1 MDNKRKFIKFLMDSG
16 VLIFGDFITKSGRSS
31 PYFINMGNIRTGA
44 QLSALGEFYG
54 ECITVNISKGLIP
67 SDFNV
72 LFGPAYKG
80 IPLSV
85 ATAIALAR
93 DYGKDISYCFNRKE
107 EKDHGEGGSIVG
119 HKLREGDKVLIIEDV
134 ITAGTAVRESIPLLK
149 KAADVQ
155 ICGLIIAVDR
165 MEKGQG
171 DSSAVR
177 ELLEDYGIPTFSIVN
192 IRETLETL
200 LNGGPGFEEDTMP
213 DITSRMKE
221 YMKKYCVS

>member
-80 IPLSV
+80 IPCQSQQPL
-85 ATAIALAR
+85 LWQELR
-93 DYGKDISYCFNRKE
+93 KDISYCFNRKR
-107 EKDHGEGGSIVG
+107 KRITGE
-119 HKLREGDKVLIIEDV
+119 H
-134 ITAGTAVRESIPLLK
+134 
-149 KAADVQ
+149 
-155 ICGLIIAVDR
+155 
-165 MEKGQG
+165 
-171 DSSAVR
+171 
-177 ELLEDYGIPTFSIVN
+177 
-192 IRETLETL
+192 
-200 LNGGPGFEEDTMP
+200 
-213 DITSRMKE
+213 SRT
-221 YMKKYCVS
+221 